1 MVIVLVVWT
10 KKILSDR
17 PGKDTMKTVNEAVSI
32 MKPFF
37 FGSPEMAMSYHP
49 SSLSPTDRVNVEA
62 DAGPL

>member
-1 MVIVLVVWT
+1 MVLVLVVWT
-10 KKILSDR
+10 KKFLSDL
-17 PGKDTMKTVNEAVSI
+17 PEKDTIKAVNEAVSI

-49 SSLSPTDRVNVEA
+49 SSLSPTGKVSVEA